1 MIAQE
6 NAENEG
12 TGEFVHIYWEHCV
25 DTTYL
30 MFITGEHGKC
40 YGKCYGGSHGR
51 CNAAWVGTAEFKDLL
66 MLIQ

>member
-1 MIAQE
+1 M
-6 NAENEG
+6 
-12 TGEFVHIYWEHCV
+12 HIYWEYCV

-51 CNAAWVGTAEFKDLL
+51 CNAAWVGTVEFKDLL